1 MIDVF
6 YKIKSL
12 FELGYQITLHCYEY
26 NDREITKE
34 LNKYCFR
41 IKTYTRSTVLIN
53 PFKIHY
59 PMIVFTR
66 NSRMLLHELSYDNA
80 PILFEGLHTTY
91 FIKHPKLK
99 HRIKLVRTHNIEH
112 HYYQALA
119 SNEKNLFKKLYF
131 YLEAKALSRYEKAL
145 RYAQGILAISAND
158 LTYLQNKYEHVNL
171 INAFHGFEWK
181 LNAESKTYALYH
193 GKLSVNENENAAQYL
208 IKKVFSKTDTEL
220 IIAGYK
226 PSHQLK
232 KLVAQYPHIT
242 LIENPDEKQMQQLIM
257 QAHMH
262 ILPTFQSTGI
272 KLKLLH
278 VLLNGKHIICNRE
291 MVEGT
296 GLAEFVHL
304 ADSAESMLQAIDKLK
319 HIAFNEEDYT
329 KRKNALQAPFSNKLN
344 AQKIDSI
351 IQQLVSQKV

>member
-12 FELGYQITLHCYEY
+12 YELGYQVTLHCYEY
-26 NDREITKE
+26 NDREISNE

-41 IKTYTRSTVLIN
+41 IKTYTRSVVLIN
-53 PFKIHY
+53 PFKIYY

-66 NSRMLLHELSYDNA
+66 NSRMLLHELSYDSA

-91 FIKHPKLK
+91 FIKHPKLQN
-99 HRIKLVRTHNIEH
+99 RIKLVRNHNIEH
-112 HYYQALA
+112 HYYRALA
-119 SNEKNLFKKLYF
+119 NNETNVLKKMYF
-131 YLEAKALSRYEKAL
+131 YLEAKALRRYEKIL
-145 RYAQGILAISAND
+145 QHAQAILAISAKD
-158 LTYLQNKYEHVNL
+158 LTYLQSKYQHVHL
-171 INAFHGFEWK
+171 VNAFHGFEWQ
-181 LNAESKTYALYH
+181 LNDESKKYALYH

-208 IKKVFSKTDTEL
+208 IESVFSKTDTEL
-220 IIAGYK
+220 IIAGYR
-226 PSHQLK
+226 PNPRLK
-232 KLVAQYPHIT
+232 KLVAQYPNIT
-242 LIENPDEKQMQQLIM
+242 LIENPDEKKMQELIM

-278 VLLNGKHIICNRE
+278 VLLNGKHIICNKD

-296 GLAEFVHL
+296 GLETFVHL
-304 ADSAESMLQAIDKLK
+304 ADSAESMLQTIEQLK
-319 HIAFNEEDYT
+319 HIAFNEDDYI